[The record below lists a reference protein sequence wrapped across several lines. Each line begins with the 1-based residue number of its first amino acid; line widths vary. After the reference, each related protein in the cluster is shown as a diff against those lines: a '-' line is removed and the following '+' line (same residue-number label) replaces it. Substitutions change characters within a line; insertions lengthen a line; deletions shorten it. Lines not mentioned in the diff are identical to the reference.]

1 MRRSISLLAAL
12 IVAGLVAGCSSL
24 PPLVT
29 KSAIVPYGVD
39 LSGNWQLRTAGQAV
53 DAQPGSAE
61 ESIRIPAGGS
71 RQGRWSRGSGDTGSA
86 VRVFLEQGNDVK
98 ITQTEYGMFMQFD
111 RARVEEYRFGEN
123 RIVSVGPIEAERVS
137 GWDGETF
144 AVETR
149 DEKGAMLYE
158 SWSLADGGKLLTR
171 RISIVERGD
180 ETLSTQQ
187 YFDQR

>member
-1 MRRSISLLAAL
+1 MRTSLSLLAVIL
-12 IVAGLVAGCSSL
+12 LAGLVAGCSSQ

-29 KSAIVPYGVD
+29 KNAIVPYGVD
-39 LSGNWQLRTAGQAV
+39 LSGNWQLRTAGQQA
-53 DAQPGSAE
+53 DSNRGSME
-61 ESIRIPAGGS
+61 ESIRIPTGS
-71 RQGRWSRGSGDTGSA
+71 PRQGRRPAGPGDTGSA
-86 VRVFLEQGNDVK
+86 VRVFLEQGTDVK

-137 GWDGETF
+137 GWDGQTF

-158 SWSLADGGKLLTR
+158 SWTLSQDGNLLKR
-171 RISIVERGD
+171 KISIVERG
-180 ETLSTQQ
+180 EESLSTEQ
-187 YFDQR
+187 YFDRR